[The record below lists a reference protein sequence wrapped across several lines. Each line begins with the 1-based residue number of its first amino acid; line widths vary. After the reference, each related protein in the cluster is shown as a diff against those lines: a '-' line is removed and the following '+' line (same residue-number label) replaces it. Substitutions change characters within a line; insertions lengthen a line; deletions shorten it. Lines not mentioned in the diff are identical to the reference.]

1 MFIFQV
7 HFTESSA
14 VADHCRPFALSFPG
28 DKDYISPCDHEHKE
42 RCDRCDILPRVVDE
56 IQSALGKIDDGAEK
70 DEMKFQGEQSMQKI
84 SVWKAHILRSSNQ
97 DQARLDVLESL
108 NPTSAPLVLDWA
120 MKFLLKKYRES
131 QNDWFGKRGISWH
144 ITVTIRRKDS
154 TMQMLSFVHVFK

>member
-1 MFIFQV
+1 MLIFQV
-7 HFTESSA
+7 HITESSA

-28 DKDYISPCDHEHKE
+28 DKDYFSPCDHEHKE
-42 RCDRCDILPRVVDE
+42 RYNCCDILPRVVDE
-56 IQSALGKIDDGAEK
+56 IQSALENIDDGVEK
-70 DEMKFQGEQSMQKI
+70 DEMKFQVEQSVQKI
-84 SVWKAHILRSSNQ
+84 SVWRAHILRSSNQ

-144 ITVTIRRKDS
+144 ITVAIRRKDS